1 MKKGIHLKKVVIFI
15 GGGSIEAFRIWE
27 RGKCL
32 LLWIAVL
39 ASPLVFSADAQ
50 KGQTLYQN
58 CISCHGTNGEGNL
71 VEKAPRVAGQH
82 DWYIIS
88 SIKAFQLG
96 KERKHPQMLPYIKN
110 LSDRDIEDLAAYL
123 SGLAPL

>member
-1 MKKGIHLKKVVIFI
+1 MIKIWKKRRHF
-15 GGGSIEAFRIWE
+15 F
-27 RGKCL
+27 
-32 LLWIAVL
+32 LWAAVL
-39 ASPLVFSADAQ
+39 ASSLVFSADAQ

-58 CISCHGTNGEGNL
+58 CISCHGTNGEGSI
-71 VEKAPRVAGQH
+71 VEKTPRVAGQH

-96 KERKHPQMLPYIKN
+96 KERKHPKMLPYIKN
-110 LSDRDIEDLAAYL
+110 LSDQDIEDLAAYL